1 MHQHISLNSSVYVWT
16 QSPQQKAKIKTI
28 PKRPQS
34 TRRSSSPVETCRN
47 GGCSAA
53 NTQSKSYSPNH
64 VDSVQHFY
72 IYTHTLQWMHWGQLF
87 AQRYFN
93 RNMEKPGTDSSAFQS
108 LDAPCSHTTVWSEAK
123 VKRLKTA
130 FFPTWG
136 WLHTFPCSK
145 SSFTGLKIRLTVLCN
160 SVLI

>member
-16 QSPQQKAKIKTI
+16 QSPQQKAKIKAI

-34 TRRSSSPVETCRN
+34 TRHSSSAVETWRN

-64 VDSVQHFY
+64 IDSVQHFY
-72 IYTHTLQWMHWGQLF
+72 IYTHTLQYMHWGQLF

-93 RNMEKPGTDSSAFQS
+93 RNMEKPGTDPPAFQS
-108 LDAPCSHTTVWSEAK
+108 FNAHTCSTAVWSQGEKAK
-123 VKRLKTA
+123 NCIFSHLRLVPYIPMLKR
-130 FFPTWG
+130 P
-136 WLHTFPCSK
+136 
-145 SSFTGLKIRLTVLCN
+145 VLQG
-160 SVLI
+160 

>member
-16 QSPQQKAKIKTI
+16 QSPQQKAKIKTS

-34 TRRSSSPVETCRN
+34 TRHSSSAVETWRN

-64 VDSVQHFY
+64 IDSVQHFY
-72 IYTHTLQWMHWGQLF
+72 IYAHTFQCMHWGQLL

-93 RNMEKPGTDSSAFQS
+93 RNMEKPGTDPPAFQS
-108 LDAPCSHTTVWSEAK
+108 LDAPCSHMLHSCLKWSQGEKAK
-123 VKRLKTA
+123 NCIFSHLRLVPYIPMLKR
-130 FFPTWG
+130 P
-136 WLHTFPCSK
+136 
-145 SSFTGLKIRLTVLCN
+145 VLQG
-160 SVLI
+160 